1 MHQLYQNLFSR
12 CSCASTDTV
21 KYALQVLR
29 DAGRWTTIRA
39 SSQGQKGK
47 PGRAPRRV
55 FFKHDPMNLLP
66 NIDFSAMEEVVKPQ
80 VQVSDAINKGIDLIS
95 SNPKKER
102 IKELESQIRTW
113 RHMAETGPAIG
124 AGFANARANAFR
136 RELEKEMMDL

>member
-80 VQVSDAINKGIDLIS
+80 VQVSDAINKG
-95 SNPKKER
+95 R
-102 IKELESQIRTW
+102 IKELESQIITW
-113 RHMAETGPAIG
+113 RHIAETGPAIG